1 MKRKTNTWKKV
12 LGIVVVVVVLVA
24 VAAAVFFRAKPMLD
38 PEETPQI
45 RSITVTYEDGGETN
59 VCDIPQEGISQEL
72 NDQLMALFQGAEMR
86 NTLFPPS
93 GVYHV
98 TPDYVYMSVWVGLG
112 EGSMRVN
119 LSTNSTYT
127 SAQFGD
133 TYYAIVDGQD
143 LYQQVYDLVS
153 PLFAEYTVE

>member
-1 MKRKTNTWKKV
+1 MKKQVKIALILV
-12 LGIVVVVVVLVA
+12 VCIVVVA

-38 PEETPQI
+38 PAETPQLL
-45 RSITVTYEDGGETN
+45 SISVTYEEGGETN
-59 VCDIPQEGISQEL
+59 VCDIPQEDISQEL
-72 NDQLMALFQGAEMR
+72 NDKLTALLQGAEMR

-98 TPDYVYMSVWVGLG
+98 TPDYVYISVWVGLN
-112 EGSMRVN
+112 ERSMRVN
-119 LSTNSTYT
+119 LSTTPDYT

-133 TYYAIVDGQD
+133 THYAIVDGQD

-153 PLFAEYTVE
+153 PLMAEYAE